1 MSQESVLGGHVSYIN
16 WLEVEGVRYEG
27 QGDSIHC
34 QTAVGFHSQL
44 PGMMLEELEVSDA
57 HGNPLGYLSVDFVS
71 GHLAI
76 SPVVSTA
83 ELATTQIVIDD
94 EAGVRH
100 LSLDELPLTSPLLAS
115 LADSDTDFIDPSV
128 MTSSIGAQDDYFL
141 ALTSVVS
148 DADETLDAF
157 FGESRET
164 DEYSPP
170 VATNQDV
177 SLAYASLYLEHGSEP
192 SQMPF
197 LPETPDLTHLF

>member
-1 MSQESVLGGHVSYIN
+1 MSYIN

-44 PGMMLEELEVSDA
+44 PGMILEDLEVSDV
-57 HGNPLGYLSVDFVS
+57 HGNPLGYLSVDFAS

-76 SPVVSTA
+76 SPVVSAA
-83 ELATTQIVIDD
+83 ELAATQIVIDD
-94 EAGVRH
+94 EAGVRNV
-100 LSLDELPLTSPLLAS
+100 SLDELPLASSLLSS
-115 LADSDTDFIDPSV
+115 LADHEADFIDPSV
-128 MTSSIGAQDDYFL
+128 LTSSIGAQDDYFL

-157 FGESRET
+157 FGESREPA
-164 DEYSPP
+164 EYSPP

-192 SQMPF
+192 SQMP
-197 LPETPDLTHLF
+197 LVPETPDLTHLF

>member
-1 MSQESVLGGHVSYIN
+1 MSYIN

-128 MTSSIGAQDDYFL
+128 MTSSIGAQDDYLL

-192 SQMPF
+192 SQMPL

>member
-1 MSQESVLGGHVSYIN
+1 MSYIN

-44 PGMMLEELEVSDA
+44 PGMVLEELEVSDV
-57 HGNPLGYLSVDFVS
+57 HGNPLGYLSVDFSS

-76 SPVVSTA
+76 SPVVSAA
-83 ELATTQIVIDD
+83 ELAATQIVIDD
-94 EAGVRH
+94 EAGVRNV
-100 LSLDELPLTSPLLAS
+100 SLDELPLASSLLSS
-115 LADSDTDFIDPSV
+115 LADHEADFIDPSV
-128 MTSSIGAQDDYFL
+128 LTSSIGAQDDYFL

-157 FGESRET
+157 FGESREPA
-164 DEYSPP
+164 EYSTP

-192 SQMPF
+192 SQMP
-197 LPETPDLTHLF
+197 LVPETPDLTHLF